1 MPHPSRPDAID
12 ATSLEARLRFATV
25 EHLAEAESTMDR
37 ARELADSTGPLPAI
51 VVADT
56 QTRGRGRRGASWW
69 QAEGSLAASL
79 VYDSSDLG
87 GSEPLSRWSL
97 ACGIAVAEAVRAIE
111 ATIDARVRWPNDVEV
126 GTRKLAGILVETAR
140 GGRVI
145 FGIGV
150 NTTGSAADAPEA
162 VRHRVATIPDLVG
175 RPIRRDAILVEIVER
190 LAPLCREIAAR
201 PESLVARYSPLCG
214 LSGKPIRLHVGGD
227 RVGGDIIDGICR
239 GIAAD
244 GSILIERHSAVE
256 SFTSG
261 TLTPPGTEWRGST
274 PHRFR

>member
-1 MPHPSRPDAID
+1 MPPPPHLDAID
-12 ATSLEARLRFATV
+12 AKSLAARLQLGAF

-37 ARELADSTGPLPAI
+37 ARELAEAAGPLPAI
-51 VVADT
+51 VIADI

-69 QAEGSLAASL
+69 QAKGSLAASI
-79 VYDSSDLG
+79 VCDAADLG
-87 GSEPLSRWSL
+87 GTEPLSRWSL

-111 ATIDARVRWPNDVEV
+111 PTIDACVRWPNDVEV
-126 GTRKLAGILVETAR
+126 GSRKLAGILVETAR

-175 RPIRRDAILVEIVER
+175 RPIRRDAILPEIVAR
-190 LAPLCREIAAR
+190 LAPLCREITAR

-214 LSGKPIRLHVGGD
+214 LTGRPIRLHVGSD
-227 RVGGDIIDGICR
+227 SVGGNIIDGICR
-239 GIAAD
+239 GISAD

-261 TLTPPGTEWRGST
+261 TLTPPGTEWRG
-274 PHRFR
+274 